1 MRTSFALVLAYLV
14 IVRAVEVA
22 YSRRNTDALLRRGA
36 RQIEPDGLRG
46 IVLVH
51 ALWFVGLLVEET
63 WIGPTLAPGLLRS
76 AAVGVAV
83 LSEVMRLVAIR
94 SLGDRWSMRVIVLP
108 GVPPVRHGLFR
119 VMRHPGY
126 LAVLIQ
132 LVALPLALGLTW
144 TACAIL
150 PLKLAALGVRVK
162 IEQRALAG
170 AAEVA

>member
-14 IVRAVEVA
+14 IVRAAEVA

-36 RQIEPDGLRG
+36 RRIEPDGLRG

-63 WIGPTLAPGLLRS
+63 WIGPSLAPGLLRS
-76 AAVGVAV
+76 AAVVIAA
-83 LSEVMRLVAIR
+83 LSEVLRLVAIR
-94 SLGDRWSMRVIVLP
+94 SLGDRWSMHVIVLP
-108 GVPPVRHGLFR
+108 GVPPVGHGLFR

-126 LAVLIQ
+126 VAVVIQ

-144 TACAIL
+144 TAAVIL
-150 PLKLAALGVRVK
+150 PLKLAVLGVRVK
-162 IEQRALAG
+162 VEQRALAD
-170 AAEVA
+170 AADTD

>member
-1 MRTSFALVLAYLV
+1 VRTSFALVLAYLV
-14 IVRAVEVA
+14 IVRAAEVA

-36 RQIEPDGLRG
+36 QQIESDGLRG

-76 AAVGVAV
+76 TAVGVAV
-83 LSEVMRLVAIR
+83 LSEVMRIVAIR
-94 SLGDRWSMRVIVLP
+94 SLGDR